1 MPVNVAG
8 GHADALWSVHDL
20 AQGAKGNQALCA
32 ELDAYLQDIVRVFDA
47 EGGRPSKPCLRDGA
61 VRPVHSLCLW

>member
-1 MPVNVAG
+1 MPIYVAG
-8 GHADALWSVHDL
+8 AHADALWSVHEL

-47 EGGRPSKPCLRDGA
+47 EGGCPLKLCLRHGA
-61 VRPVHSLCLW
+61 ARPVHSLCVW